1 MMTFRSSAPRP
12 TITCLSRSW
21 VSGRENFTCASSIA
35 MALASPGPIQI
46 GSTRSPS
53 RSWRMTTG
61 VLVVRSRPRFA
72 TRTSST
78 RALGAE
84 VPGAK
89 IALLLRGEGVD
100 GDAHPRELEAR
111 DLLVA
116 VARQPVHVLAQ
127 MLRFP
132 NHVLG
137 GEGLIRERHVH
148 HTRGV
153 ALGGGEIHE
162 PAVGEHAEPLAV
174 EPPLLH
180 ELADGRRPLGGL
192 LQRVQV
198 DFDVEVPRVRDHR
211 TVLHG
216 P

>member
-1 MMTFRSSAPRP
+1 MMTFRSSAPSP

-21 VSGRENFTCASSIA
+21 VRGRENLTWASSIA

-84 VPGAK
+84 VPGGE
-89 IALLLRGEGVD
+89 IALLLGRERVD
-100 GDAHPRELEAR
+100 RHAHPRQLEAR

-127 MLRFP
+127 VRGLAD
-132 NHVLG
+132 HVLRRERLVG
-137 GEGLIRERHVH
+137 ERHVH
-148 HTRGV
+148 HARGV
-153 ALGGGEIHE
+153 ALGGGQVHQ
-162 PAVGEHAEPLAV
+162 PAV
-174 EPPLLH
+174 
-180 ELADGRRPLGGL
+180 
-192 LQRVQV
+192 
-198 DFDVEVPRVRDHR
+198 
-211 TVLHG
+211 
-216 P
+216 